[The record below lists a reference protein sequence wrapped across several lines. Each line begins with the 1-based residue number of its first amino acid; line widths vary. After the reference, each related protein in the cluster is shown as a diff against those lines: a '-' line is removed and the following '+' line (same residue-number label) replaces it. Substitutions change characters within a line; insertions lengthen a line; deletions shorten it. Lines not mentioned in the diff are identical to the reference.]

1 MSKKENP
8 KKMIKVIYFDE
19 TAATDYITIQNGG
32 QIDWT
37 STENKEK
44 LAKLIAEIDIQAKGG
59 FNLLSF
65 VKASISGNANTSID
79 TNTSKLIKST
89 VTNTLLTDYISMA
102 SKDKNIRQFH
112 NDSVYAPQNSISMYR
127 MYSSYLNIVP
137 KEQIPIDLEG
147 LNNALLGERGYYQ
160 MLLSSEQ
167 KPSCVLRFNINAFK
181 NDYSLADLSKMNLSY
196 FGVQVGK
203 CTNEQLSLEKEF
215 ETSQLNNVPDVK
227 EIVTGNISEPSKQ
240 FLKVYDIV
248 LAGVMSIE

>member
-1 MSKKENP
+1 MKKNEKSSK
-8 KKMIKVIYFDE
+8 MMKVVYFDE

-32 QIDWT
+32 QIDWST
-37 STENKEK
+37 TENKER
-44 LAKLIAEIDIQAKGG
+44 LAKIIAEIDVQAKGG
-59 FNLLSF
+59 FNLFSF
-65 VKASISGNANTSID
+65 IKSSLSGNANVNLD

-112 NDSVYAPQNSISMYR
+112 NDGVYAPKNSISMYR

-160 MLLSSEQ
+160 MLLNSE
-167 KPSCVLRFNINAFK
+167 KEPSCVLRFNINAFK

-196 FGVQVGK
+196 FGVKVGQ
-203 CTNEQLSLEKEF
+203 CTKEQLSLEKEF
-215 ETSQLNNVPDVK
+215 EINTSTNTPDVK
-227 EIVTGNISEPSKQ
+227 KIVTGDTSKSFIQ
-240 FLKVYDIV
+240 YLDVYNIV

>member
-1 MSKKENP
+1 MKKNEKSSK
-8 KKMIKVIYFDE
+8 MMKVVYFDE

-32 QIDWT
+32 QIDWST
-37 STENKEK
+37 TENKER
-44 LAKLIAEIDIQAKGG
+44 LAKIIAEIDVQAKGG
-59 FNLLSF
+59 FNLFSF
-65 VKASISGNANTSID
+65 IKSSLSGNANVNLD

-102 SKDKNIRQFH
+102 SKDKIIRQFH
-112 NDSVYAPQNSISMYR
+112 NDGVYAPKNSISMYR

-160 MLLSSEQ
+160 MLLNSE
-167 KPSCVLRFNINAFK
+167 KEPSCVLRFNINAFK

-196 FGVQVGK
+196 FGVKVGQ
-203 CTNEQLSLEKEF
+203 CTKEQLSLEKEF
-215 ETSQLNNVPDVK
+215 EINTSTNTPDVK
-227 EIVTGNISEPSKQ
+227 KIVTGDTSKSFIQ
-240 FLKVYDIV
+240 YLDVYDIV

>member
-1 MSKKENP
+1 MKKNEKSSK
-8 KKMIKVIYFDE
+8 MMKVVYFDE

-32 QIDWT
+32 QIDWST
-37 STENKEK
+37 TENKER
-44 LAKLIAEIDIQAKGG
+44 LAKIIAEIDVQAKGG
-59 FNLLSF
+59 FNLFSF
-65 VKASISGNANTSID
+65 IKSSLSGNANVNLD

-112 NDSVYAPQNSISMYR
+112 NDGVYAPKNSISMYR

-160 MLLSSEQ
+160 MLLNSE
-167 KPSCVLRFNINAFK
+167 KEPSCVLRFNINAFK
-181 NDYSLADLSKMNLSY
+181 NDYSLADLPKMNLSY
-196 FGVQVGK
+196 FGVKVGQ
-203 CTNEQLSLEKEF
+203 CTKEQLSLEKEF
-215 ETSQLNNVPDVK
+215 EINTSTNTPDVK
-227 EIVTGNISEPSKQ
+227 KIVTGDTSKSFIQ
-240 FLKVYDIV
+240 YLDVYDIV

>member
-1 MSKKENP
+1 
-8 KKMIKVIYFDE
+8 
-19 TAATDYITIQNGG
+19 
-32 QIDWT
+32 
-37 STENKEK
+37 
-44 LAKLIAEIDIQAKGG
+44 
-59 FNLLSF
+59 
-65 VKASISGNANTSID
+65 
-79 TNTSKLIKST
+79 
-89 VTNTLLTDYISMA
+89 MA